1 LAAGTWRRVSVSGVP
16 PGVSLTT
23 PHVPTD
29 GTAAAAVF
37 NLTATAGSA
46 ATYLSVAVPTA
57 GDACPTKAP
66 AFSNLNPAPGI
77 SLPNRV
83 ISQLGPTQDICLFS
97 AAGTINFIIDVN
109 GWFGTA
115 SAPAGA
121 LFYAV
126 PPTRVCDTRPTFG
139 TRCQG
144 SPLKANFNEVIHVAG
159 IVAVPAWN
167 AHAPAPI
174 AVVANLTG
182 VTGSAP
188 TYFTLY
194 PSDATSKPTASDLNP
209 SIGQVIANLAVTSLA
224 QTGTNAGNLT
234 LYNAAGSIN
243 ALLDVAGW
251 FQ

>member
-1 LAAGTWRRVSVSGVP
+1 
-16 PGVSLTT
+16 
-23 PHVPTD
+23 
-29 GTAAAAVF
+29 
-37 NLTATAGSA
+37 
-46 ATYLSVAVPTA
+46 
-57 GDACPTKAP
+57 
-66 AFSNLNPAPGI
+66 
-77 SLPNRV
+77 
-83 ISQLGPTQDICLFS
+83 
-97 AAGTINFIIDVN
+97 
-109 GWFGTA
+109 
-115 SAPAGA
+115 
-121 LFYAV
+121 
-126 PPTRVCDTRPTFG
+126 
-139 TRCQG
+139 
-144 SPLKANFNEVIHVAG
+144 LKANFNEVIHVAG